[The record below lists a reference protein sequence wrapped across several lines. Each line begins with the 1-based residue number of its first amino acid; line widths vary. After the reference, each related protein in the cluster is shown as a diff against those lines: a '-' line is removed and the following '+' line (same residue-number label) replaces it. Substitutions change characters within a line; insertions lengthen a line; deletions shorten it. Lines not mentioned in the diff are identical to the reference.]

1 MGTSDELAILI
12 RAQNLT
18 QQAFDSARKDLEKLG
33 QQGQKTNDLLG
44 GLKTGLGAIGVAFSA
59 TAVLGFAKD
68 ILDTAGHVNDLAHA
82 IGISTD
88 AVQDFTL
95 AAEQSGATI
104 DDVGIAINKL
114 NVEAGNNSAGFE
126 KLGLSLEKIQALSP
140 EERFRAVADALQQI
154 EDPAVRAA
162 LGQELLGKGYRNLA
176 SAIDEGIG
184 KTRDVNK
191 MSKETIETLDGLGD
205 AIVRAG
211 TKTKN
216 FFGEALAKAVNIP
229 RDLIRDMKADLDRLG
244 ISIDTIVAKAPGI
257 PAAFRGQGAIRLAPL
272 NTEEIA
278 QIEDGLNKE
287 RKALD
292 ETAKAADQHAQKI
305 KELNDAIFG
314 RTAITAANDYVQAL
328 GPINNLSK
336 VSAENQ
342 KKMNATVIEAIEAYD
357 RLGKTAPAA
366 LNQIYVLTAS
376 LPEATRGVANVIKDL
391 GYEAEVAI
399 PKLYDL
405 PKPVALTSEELEL
418 LGRKSS
424 LTLKDL
430 IPEAALKSKASLD
443 EIANSLGRLGAMAP
457 GSFGAVVSGLA
468 QVVSALEA
476 AKRAEEQFKG
486 ANAGI
491 ASALFSDDATASQ
504 KWASGIASASAIASG
519 AISVWS
525 STAHDATKKAGAF
538 HGAMSGAEAG
548 AVFGPY
554 GMAVGAAAGAIA
566 GLIHTL
572 SAGRREVI
580 DFAKSFDTA
589 AVGSGFDE
597 LRKKLLVL
605 GDEGERLWIKLTQGT
620 KKGDKAGAAAV
631 IDEITTALGKVP
643 PSIADNIAAAGYQTR
658 AALQAAADT
667 AGKVYKSMEDSGLY
681 TADVLKQAWQAWQ
694 DALVK
699 SGDATVIAA
708 QKTKDAIKGIDDQIS
723 SLQDSIAGEAP
734 EEFMGVVERE
744 TRDRIA
750 ALAEQRKQLEE
761 QLQQQQEDT
770 KDATADVASG
780 VGDVTDN
787 AEAALSV
794 FERWKRA
801 ILDAGGALGDMR
813 FPGGESP
820 EPGASHASGA
830 YIRRDHVAR
839 VHAGEIIGPVD
850 FMRRALKGAI
860 GSGGSDAHAASQ
872 PIVIQIDGREIAR
885 TSARYQRQVLAPYG
899 VR

>member
-1 MGTSDELAILI
+1 MPDNNQEIGILI
-12 RAQNLT
+12 KAQ
-18 QQAFDSARKDLEKLG
+18 QQTTAAFESARNELKQLG
-33 QQGQKTNDLLG
+33 QQSQQTNTLLG
-44 GLKTGLGAIGVAFSA
+44 GLKTGLGALGVAFSA

-68 ILDTAGHVNDLAHA
+68 VLDTAGNINDLAHA

-114 NVEAGNNSAGFE
+114 NVEAGNNSVGFE

-162 LGQELLGKGYRNLA
+162 LGQELLGKGYQNLA

-184 KTRDVNK
+184 KTRDANK

-314 RTAITAANDYVQAL
+314 RTAIAAANDYVQAL

-342 KKMNATVIEAIEAYD
+342 KKINATVLEAIEAYD

-376 LPEATRGVANVIKDL
+376 LPEATRGITNVIKDL
-391 GYEAEVAI
+391 GYEAEVAL

-405 PKPVALTSEELEL
+405 PKPVAITSEELEL

-424 LTLKDL
+424 LTMKDL
-430 IPEAALKSKASLD
+430 IPAAAEKSKVSLD
-443 EIANSLGRLGAMAP
+443 SISRAIAEMATIAG
-457 GSFGAVVSGLA
+457 GSFGSVVRDLGSLVAAASTA
-468 QVVSALEA
+468 QHSIETMKDA
-476 AKRAEEQFKG
+476 ANSKDKFESIVG
-486 ANAGI
+486 M
-491 ASALFSDDATASQ
+491 T
-504 KWASGIASASAIASG
+504 SGILGIVTAAIQAGKAIADLFDRNKG
-519 AISVWS
+519 RDLVVNFAD
-525 STAHDATKKAGAF
+525 T
-538 HGAMSGAEAG
+538 
-548 AVFGPY
+548 FG
-554 GMAVGAAAGAIA
+554 
-566 GLIHTL
+566 
-572 SAGRREVI
+572 
-580 DFAKSFDTA
+580 
-589 AVGSGFDE
+589 GFDE
-597 LRKKLLVL
+597 LHKKLADL
-605 GDEGERLWIKLTQGT
+605 GDEGEQLWIKLTQGV
-620 KKGDKAGAAAV
+620 GRNNPQQAQAA
-631 IDEITTALGKVP
+631 IDEVTAALEKQKQKQDQVTNVTEETALATIETASQASQALDLVGQKLETNIGQWADWSASVMSEISKVAASVGAVAV
-643 PSIADNIAAAGYQTR
+643 PSPSGSAMPGFAGGTHGAYVDFGVGQP
-658 AALQAAADT
+658 
-667 AGKVYKSMEDSGLY
+667 V
-681 TADVLKQAWQAWQ
+681 VLH
-694 DALVK
+694 
-699 SGDATVIAA
+699 GRERIMTE
-708 QKTKDAIKGIDDQIS
+708 
-723 SLQDSIAGEAP
+723 GEAH
-734 EEFMGVVERE
+734 GGGGGW
-744 TRDRIA
+744 IA
-750 ALAEQRKQLEE
+750 Q
-761 QLQQQQEDT
+761 
-770 KDATADVASG
+770 
-780 VGDVTDN
+780 
-787 AEAALSV
+787 
-794 FERWKRA
+794 
-801 ILDAGGALGDMR
+801 
-813 FPGGESP
+813 
-820 EPGASHASGA
+820 
-830 YIRRDHVAR
+830 
-839 VHAGEIIGPVD
+839 PV
-850 FMRRALKGAI
+850 
-860 GSGGSDAHAASQ
+860 
-872 PIVIQIDGREIAR
+872 IVQVDGREIAR